1 MQLASRAI
9 VYVTVL
15 TAVGC
20 GLMGGILFAFSN
32 FVMQALSLQPAASGI
47 RTMQEINIQIVNP
60 LFLTIF
66 IGTPVAAAFLTALA
80 MRSFSQPGA
89 RLLLI
94 GSVLYLV
101 GTLAVTVAFNIPL
114 NNQLAIQDPMSVDA
128 SGQWIQYVAKW
139 IRWNHVRTI
148 ASLTA
153 AALLTL
159 AIRQISALEEH

>member
-1 MQLASRAI
+1 MQLANKAFI
-9 VYVTVL
+9 VVAVL

-32 FVMQALSLQPAASGI
+32 FIMTALAQQPDASGI

-66 IGTPVAAAFLTALA
+66 VGTPVGAAFLAALA
-80 MRSFSQPGA
+80 CRSLSQPGA
-89 RLLLI
+89 KLLLL

-101 GTLAVTVAFNIPL
+101 GTLAITVAFNIPL
-114 NNQLAIQDPMSVDA
+114 NNRLAIQDPHSVDA
-128 SGQWIQYVAKW
+128 AAHWIQYVAKW

-148 ASLTA
+148 ASLMA
-153 AALLTL
+153 AALLTG
-159 AIRQISALEEH
+159 AIRQVVFTRN